1 MNKVKMK
8 INKLRFENIC
18 NANICKNKRE
28 NMDYQKYYI
37 YSQIAN
43 TYFILKSDKIIF
55 TLLIRWFLG
64 DDKNYNF
71 EKKS

>member
-1 MNKVKMK
+1 
-8 INKLRFENIC
+8 
-18 NANICKNKRE
+18 
-28 NMDYQKYYI
+28 MDYQKYYI
-37 YSQIAN
+37 YSQITN

-71 EKKS
+71 EKKSWNVNLKILSLEATSRRW